1 MFFNPITSKLVKA
14 SVQTNN
20 IELFLNLPS
29 KEGLSV
35 DYEISILYRLETA
48 KVPQVL
54 QEIGK
59 DYKSIITSVFRSA
72 SADVCAQFF
81 AKDMHSGKR
90 ADIEY
95 SIKGKME
102 ETLANQGIIIE
113 AVLLKSIQLPRGLS
127 SSIEQKLQAEQDA
140 MRMVFLLDQ
149 SKL

>member
-1 MFFNPITSKLVKA
+1 
-14 SVQTNN
+14 
-20 IELFLNLPS
+20 
-29 KEGLSV
+29 
-35 DYEISILYRLETA
+35 
-48 KVPQVL
+48 
-54 QEIGK
+54 
-59 DYKSIITSVFRSA
+59 
-72 SADVCAQFF
+72 
-81 AKDMHSGKR
+81 MHSGKR

-149 SKL
+149 SKFEAERKIIEATGERDAQKILAEGLTDEIIKIRSIEAFIELSKSNNAKVIISDGQAPYLINGVKE